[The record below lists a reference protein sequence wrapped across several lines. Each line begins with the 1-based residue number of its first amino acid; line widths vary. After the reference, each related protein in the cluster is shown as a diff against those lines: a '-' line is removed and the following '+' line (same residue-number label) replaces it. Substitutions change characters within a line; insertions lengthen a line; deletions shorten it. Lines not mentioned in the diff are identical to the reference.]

1 MSPQRPP
8 TRITVPDLCGK
19 DGDTVRKTLQR
30 MGFTDVSMSSTNPA
44 YRVVMLES
52 CWTAVGIEPPP
63 GSVVSSDD
71 PVVVRVYKE

>member
-8 TRITVPDLCGK
+8 SRITIPDLRGK

-30 MGFTDVSMSSTNPA
+30 MGFTDVSRSSTNPA

-52 CWTAVGIEPPP
+52 CWTAVSIEPPP

-71 PVVVRVYKE
+71 PVVVRVYQE